1 MKKRFLA
8 LILALA
14 MCLPLALA
22 VSADEAGGVAA
33 TVLNFGYNMTNAEG
47 CTDITITLYTG
58 SEDIRE
64 VTSAD
69 IQTHKPYYIL
79 SDANGNTVK
88 KENITSATFSLHLT
102 TRANT
107 LSRSTIQ
114 PERDRADPPS
124 STETTSST
132 TRRSP

>member
-14 MCLPLALA
+14 MCFPLAIA

-47 CTDITITLYTG
+47 YTDISITLYF
-58 SEDIRE
+58 
-64 VTSAD
+64 
-69 IQTHKPYYIL
+69 IL
-79 SDANGNTVK
+79 SHAIGKTVK

-102 TRANT
+102 DPGEYSLAIYDSTGTRQGRPTAVDGNYFFGRGAPNT
-107 LSRSTIQ
+107 GGVRIIG
-114 PERDRADPPS
+114 ERHRVFNNYF
-124 STETTSST
+124 
-132 TRRSP
+132 